1 MCQFNTFHSLSTAI
15 HILITEILPRI
26 IQTSPQTLYWSQFQL
41 IMSWGKNKILKI
53 WLLSGKMCYFVSII
67 LKLLQS
73 TDNDRL
79 SRGIRSDVRRQG
91 AVSLAGRAQKANAGG
106 GRKSVCY

>member
-1 MCQFNTFHSLSTAI
+1 MCQFNTFHSLSTPI
-15 HILITEILPRI
+15 HTQITDIFLKKFHI
-26 IQTSPQTLYWSQFQL
+26 SDQTLCCSLLQP
-41 IMSWGKNKILKI
+41 IKCWGKNKILKI

-79 SRGIRSDVRRQG
+79 SRRIRSDVRRQG
-91 AVSLAGRAQKANAGG
+91 AVSLAGRAQKANAGRG
-106 GRKSVCY
+106 GKLVCY

>member
-1 MCQFNTFHSLSTAI
+1 MY
-15 HILITEILPRI
+15 R
-26 IQTSPQTLYWSQFQL
+26 
-41 IMSWGKNKILKI
+41 WGKNKILKI

-79 SRGIRSDVRRQG
+79 SRRIRSDFRRQG
-91 AVSLAGRAQKANAGG
+91 AVSLAGRAQKANAGR
-106 GRKSVCY
+106 GRKLVCY